1 MMDDLTMLFK
11 PSPTT
16 LLIRLADQAD
26 AAAIS
31 AMVIATLRQTKA
43 AECRPAVVEALAADF
58 SCEKFRAAMARRKTL
73 VAVMH
78 GAIIG
83 TAGLETAKV
92 QAVFVAPGW
101 QRQGV
106 GSALMDEIEHLASC
120 AQCSQV
126 ALWSSLP
133 ARDFYARRG
142 YVTLAPQV
150 HRDIATLLMRKSLVR

>member
-1 MMDDLTMLFK
+1 MLFK
-11 PSPTT
+11 PSPAN
-16 LLIRLADQAD
+16 LAIRMANQAD

-31 AMVIATLRQTKA
+31 AMVVTTLRQTHA
-43 AECRPAVVEALAADF
+43 AECRPAVIEALAAGF
-58 SCEKFRAAMARRKTL
+58 SWEKTSAGMARRKTL

-83 TAGLETAKV
+83 TAGLDAAKV
-92 QAVFVAPGW
+92 QAVFVAPAW

-126 ALWSSLP
+126 ALWSSLT
-133 ARDFYARRG
+133 ARDFYAKRG
-142 YVTLAPQV
+142 YATLAPQI